1 VNAERPALVRVEDLH
16 KSYARGRIRAVDGV
30 SFNVHTGRVYGLIGP
45 DGSGKTSV
53 LQVLAGVLSADA
65 GHAEVAGIDVR
76 RRPEAVKPLI
86 GYMPQGLGLN
96 LYDTLSVGENIE
108 FFRALRQVP
117 EERYRENVERL
128 LAMTRLAPF
137 LDRPAGKL
145 SGGMRQKLALICTLI
160 HLPDILLLDEPT
172 TGVDPISR
180 RDFWTIIQ
188 DLVATRGV
196 TVLLTTSYMDEAER
210 CTYVGLMD
218 RGRLIAEGTPQDL
231 CAALPGRLVSVAGA
245 APQALLPQLAAW
257 PETLATALFGREL
270 HVLLDDGGVDVAGRL
285 ASAGLDN
292 VQVQDIAPGLEDVFV
307 QRLTRS
313 GATGTTGTA
322 HADPAEVL
330 AAAPDEGTGTAPVRT
345 EALTCRFGDF
355 TAVDAVGLTVETG
368 EIFGLL
374 GPNGAG
380 KTTLIKML
388 CGLLRPSDG
397 RAQVLDIDLA
407 RGRDRRRLRA
417 RIGYMSQRFSLYR
430 DLTVRANLDLYA
442 GLYALPRSERDRRI
456 DALLGGLEL
465 AGHAQRPTRD
475 LPSGLRQRVSL
486 AAALLHE
493 PKLLFLDE
501 PTSGVDPLAR
511 REFWDLVHL
520 LARRSRIT
528 VLVSTHY
535 MDEAE
540 HCDRLGLMHQGRLIA
555 VGAPSELRT
564 RAEQEGGP
572 VVAVD
577 AHDFA
582 AAYQALRDA
591 FPAAM
596 LYGRRIQWQT
606 ATADADA
613 ARAEALLGEAQL
625 DGHLRRLALSM
636 EDAFVHFVSRAGA
649 NRG

>member
-1 VNAERPALVRVEDLH
+1 MNAGRAALIRVADLH

-30 SFNVHTGRVYGLIGP
+30 SFSVQRGRVYGLIGP
-45 DGSGKTSV
+45 DGCGKTSV
-53 LQVLAGVLSADA
+53 LQVLAGVLSADS
-65 GHAEVAGIDVR
+65 GHAEVADIDVR
-76 RRPEAVKPLI
+76 RQPEAVKPLI

-96 LYDTLSVGENIE
+96 LYDTLSVAENIA

-117 EERYRENVERL
+117 EDRYRENVERL

-180 RDFWTIIQ
+180 RDFWTIIH
-188 DLVATRGV
+188 DLVATREV

-218 RGRLIAEGTPQDL
+218 RGRLIAEGTPQNL
-231 CAALPGRLVSVAGA
+231 CAALPGRLVSVAAA
-245 APQALLPQLAAW
+245 APQSVLPQFAAW
-257 PETLATALFGREL
+257 KETLATALFGREV
-270 HVLLDDGGVDVAGRL
+270 HVLLEDDIDVAARL
-285 ASAGLDN
+285 AQAGFAQAE
-292 VQVQDIAPGLEDVFV
+292 VRDIAPGLEDVFV
-307 QRLTRS
+307 HRLGRGQARAGNT
-313 GATGTTGTA
+313 

-330 AAAPDEGTGTAPVRT
+330 ASAPEGARDAALPVHT

-355 TAVDAVGLTVETG
+355 TAVDTVGLTVEGG

-397 RAQVLDIDLA
+397 RAQVLGIDLA

-430 DLTVRANLDLYA
+430 DLTVRGNLDLYA
-442 GLYALPRSERDRRI
+442 GLYALPRGERDRRI
-456 DALLGGLEL
+456 DALLDGLEL
-465 AGHAQRPTRD
+465 AAYARRPTRD
-475 LPSGLRQRVSL
+475 LPSGLRQRVALS
-486 AAALLHE
+486 AALLHE

-511 REFWDLVHL
+511 RGFWDLVHL
-520 LARRSRIT
+520 LARRSGIT

-555 VGAPSELRT
+555 AGAPSELRA

-582 AAYQALRDA
+582 AAYQTLHAE

-606 ATADADA
+606 PTPDADA

-625 DGHLRRLALSM
+625 DGHPRRIGLSM
-636 EDAFVHFVSRAGA
+636 EEAFVHFVSQAGA
-649 NRG
+649 NHA

>member
-1 VNAERPALVRVEDLH
+1 VSVERPALVRVEDLQ
-16 KSYARGRIRAVDGV
+16 KAYARGRIKAVDGV
-30 SFNVHTGRVYGLIGP
+30 SFNVHKGRVYGLIGP

-53 LQVLAGVLSADA
+53 LQVLAGVLAADA
-65 GHAEVAGIDVR
+65 GRAEVAGIDVR
-76 RRPEAVKPLI
+76 RQPEAVKPLI

-96 LYDTLSVGENIE
+96 LYDTLSVAENIE

-117 EERYRENVERL
+117 QDRFQENARRL
-128 LAMTRLAPF
+128 LSMTRLEPF

-188 DLVATRGV
+188 DLVATRDV

-218 RGRLIAEGTPQDL
+218 RGRLIAEGTPQEL

-245 APQALLPQLAAW
+245 APQNLLPQIAAW
-257 PETLATALFGREL
+257 PETLATALFGREV
-270 HVLLDDGGVDVAGRL
+270 HVLLDDGDIDVAGRL
-285 ASAGLDN
+285 AKAGVAD
-292 VQVQDIAPGLEDVFV
+292 VDVQDIAAGLEDVFV
-307 QRLTRS
+307 QRLARRD
-313 GATGTTGTA
+313 GKAGEA
-322 HADPAEVL
+322 QANPAEVL
-330 AAAPDEGTGTAPVRT
+330 RSTPDDAQEIAEPVRT
-345 EALTCRFGDF
+345 RALTCRFGDF
-355 TAVDAVGLTVETG
+355 TAVDAVDLTVEAG
-368 EIFGLL
+368 EIVGLL

-388 CGLLRPSDG
+388 CGLLPPSEG
-397 RAQVLDIDLA
+397 GAQALGIDLA
-407 RGRDRRRLRA
+407 HGRDRRRLRA

-442 GLYALPRSERDRRI
+442 GLYALPRGERDRRI
-456 DALLGGLEL
+456 DALLGGLDL
-465 AGHAQRPTRD
+465 SAYAQRATRD
-475 LPSGLRQRVSL
+475 LPSGLRQRVAL

-520 LARRSRIT
+520 LARGSRIT

-540 HCDRLGLMHQGRLIA
+540 HCDRLGLMHQGRLVA
-555 VGAPSELRT
+555 SGAPAALREQ
-564 RAEQEGGP
+564 AEQEGGP

-582 AAYQALRDA
+582 GAYQALRAA
-591 FPAAM
+591 FPDAM

-606 ATADADA
+606 GQPDADRKQA
-613 ARAEALLGEAQL
+613 ADLLRQAGL
-625 DGHLRRLALSM
+625 DGQLRQLGLSM
-636 EDAFVHFVSRAGA
+636 EEAFVHFVSRAAA
-649 NRG
+649 NHG

>member
-1 VNAERPALVRVEDLH
+1 MTDAPPAVIRLDGLH
-16 KSYARGRIRAVDGV
+16 KTYSRGRVLAVDGV
-30 SFNVHTGRVYGLIGP
+30 SLSVPRGHVYGLIGP
-45 DGSGKTSV
+45 DGCGKTSI

-65 GHAEVAGIDVR
+65 GHAQVAGIDVL

-96 LYDTLSVGENIE
+96 LYDTLSVAENIE

-117 EERYRENVERL
+117 PARFRANADRL

-180 RDFWTIIQ
+180 RDFWSIIH
-188 DLVATRGV
+188 DLVATRDV

-210 CTYVGLMD
+210 CTRVGLMD
-218 RGRLIAEGTPQDL
+218 HGRLIAQGTPPQL
-231 CAALPGRLVSVAGA
+231 CEALPGRLVSVGGVP
-245 APQALLPQLAAW
+245 PQTVLPRLAAW
-257 PETLATALFGREL
+257 PQTLATALFGREV
-270 HVLLDDGGVDVAGRL
+270 HALLDDDSIDVAARL
-285 ASAGLDN
+285 QADG
-292 VQVQDIAPGLEDVFV
+292 VGPVEVHDIAPGLEDVFV
-307 QRLTRS
+307 HRLARS
-313 GATGTTGTA
+313 GEARVDDPAPALAVGNNDATTG
-322 HADPAEVL
+322 P
-330 AAAPDEGTGTAPVRT
+330 PVHT
-345 EALTCRFGDF
+345 DALSCRFGSF
-355 TAVDAVGLTVETG
+355 TAVDAVDLTAEPG

-388 CGLLRPSDG
+388 CGLLRPSAG
-397 RAQVLDIDLA
+397 RARVLGIDLT

-442 GLYALPRSERDRRI
+442 GLYALPRGQRAERI
-456 DALLGGLEL
+456 DKLLGGLEL
-465 AGHAQRPTRD
+465 SAYAQRVTRD
-475 LPSGLRQRVSL
+475 LPSGLRQRVAL

-493 PKLLFLDE
+493 PRLLFLDE

-520 LARRSRIT
+520 LARGSRIT

-555 VGAPSELRT
+555 VDAPDALRA
-564 RAEQEGGP
+564 RAGREGGP

-577 AHDFA
+577 ASDFA
-582 AAYQALRDA
+582 AAYQVLHEA
-591 FPAAM
+591 FPGAM

-606 ATADADA
+606 ATPEADADR
-613 ARAEALLGEAQL
+613 ARALLAQAQVGGE
-625 DGHLRRLALSM
+625 LRRQGLTM
-636 EDAFVHFVSRAGA
+636 EEAFVHFVSRSEAGHV
-649 NRG
+649 